1 MRKLKPF
8 RINRN
13 SWHYRLNK
21 HFFNED
27 SLWMAQW
34 EARRNNF
41 CSYWRA
47 TVFRTLAVLALAAVI
62 TFMVGAIVH
71 LFMVDPVNTA
81 ISFAILIGVFATFIS
96 VLILAAFISD
106 RTSRKPVNENPSLF
120 VQRYRNYKSKI
131 CPSVQYD
138 K

>member
-1 MRKLKPF
+1 MKPF

-13 SWHYRLNK
+13 SWHYKLNK

-27 SLWMAQW
+27 SMWMERTW

-47 TVFRTLAVLALAAVI
+47 TMFRIVAVLALAAVV
-62 TFMVGAIVH
+62 TFIVGAIVH
-71 LFMVDPVNTA
+71 LFMVDPVGTA
-81 ISFAILIGVFATFIS
+81 ISFAILIGAFAAFIS
-96 VLILAAFISD
+96 VLVIAAFISD
-106 RTSRKPVNENPSLF
+106 RTRRKPVNENPSLF